1 MDKRGNFKTA
11 IKELMDGNLTSNGES
26 IDKEVS
32 SNTDQISTNKI
43 ISPSKNNDIKNIKSQ
58 GSLFSEDIVIEGNLN
73 SKSPISLRGIL
84 KGNIMSEDD
93 VFVSGNI
100 LGNIRGKNIRIEGGD
115 IEGNIEAIGDVKIDN
130 RSAIVG
136 EIKANRLELKGMLKG
151 NIKVAD
157 SVTFYSESL
166 VSGDVAAGNISMEL
180 GAKLK
185 GNIVISEGKYDDS
198 VFGKDKNKSKKV
210 MDEKSDN

>member
-11 IKELMDGNLTSNGES
+11 IKELMDGNMSGNGES
-26 IDKEVS
+26 IDKELT
-32 SNTDQISTNKI
+32 SNTDQITTNKTI
-43 ISPSKNNDIKNIKSQ
+43 DNKNNDNKNIKSQ
-58 GSLFSEDIVIEGNLN
+58 GSLLSEDIVIEGNLN
-73 SKSPISLRGIL
+73 SKSPISLKGIL

-100 LGNIRGKNIRIEGGD
+100 MGNIRGKNIRIEGGD
-115 IEGNIEAIGDVKIDN
+115 VEGNIEAIGDIKIDN
-130 RSAIVG
+130 RSTIVG

-185 GNIVISEGKYDDS
+185 GNIVISEGKYDDN
-198 VFGKDKNKSKKV
+198 VFSKDKNKSKKV
-210 MDEKSDN
+210 VDEKSDN